1 MATLNGTDRFKLIE
15 QAISL
20 KQSLSLLDE
29 FGSGSDPELGSALAE
44 VFFEEQARWNG
55 CDPI

>member
-15 QAISL
+15 QSISL

-29 FGSGSDPELGSALAE
+29 FGSEKTQELHLYKSERDFLCEKYFVG
-44 VFFEEQARWNG
+44 
-55 CDPI
+55 